1 MTPLRLA
8 IAAGLWLAVRAVP
21 AAAPPTARL
30 PPPPMRYDFGAGGNV
45 TAADSYGEERG
56 FGFEPASATPTPAF
70 IAPFTPSTPSA
81 HFSIRLP
88 EGNYRVTVR
97 LGDRRTPTRTTIK
110 AESRRLM
117 IEDAVTIAGQFVT
130 RSFVVNIR
138 TPALTPPPSNAPGGD
153 AVRLNTRES
162 GSLTWDDK
170 LTLEFLG
177 SAATVASLDIE
188 PVDVPTVYL
197 AGDSTVTDQPRAPA
211 ASWGQM
217 LPRFFGPG
225 IAVANHAE
233 SGETLKSFLTA
244 LRLDKILSRLHAGD
258 WLLIQFGHNDEKQ
271 QWPQTYVDAATTYKA
286 YLAAYV
292 AEARRRGATPILI
305 TPPERRNFD
314 AAGRI
319 VASHRDYPDA
329 MRALAREQSVLL
341 IDLTAASKTL
351 YESLGPVRA
360 ALAFNGNGRDLTHHD
375 NYGAYELAKII
386 VAGIRRN
393 DPKLAAYLAADS
405 MDFDPAHPD
414 PPESFALP

>member
-8 IAAGLWLAVRAVP
+8 IAAGFWLATGAVP
-21 AAAPPTARL
+21 AQAPPRASV
-30 PPPPMRYDFGAGGNV
+30 PPLPMRYDFGAGGNV
-45 TAADSYGEERG
+45 AAADLYDEARG
-56 FGFEPASATPTPAF
+56 FGFEPASATPTPVF
-70 IAPFTPSTPSA
+70 IAPSTPST

-97 LGDRRTPTRTTIK
+97 LGDRRTPSRTTIK

-138 TPALTPPPSNAPGGD
+138 TPALTPPPPNAPGGD
-153 AVRLNTRES
+153 AVRLNTRER
-162 GSLTWDDK
+162 GSLTWDEK

-177 SAATVASLDIE
+177 SAAKVASLAVE

-217 LPRFFGPG
+217 LPRFFAPG

-244 LRLDKILSRLHAGD
+244 LRLDKILSQLHAGD
-258 WLLIQFGHNDEKQ
+258 WLLIQFGHNDEKE
-271 QWPQTYVDAATTYKA
+271 QWPQTYVEAATTYKA

-314 AAGRI
+314 PAGRI
-319 VASHRDYPDA
+319 VGSHRDYPDA
-329 MRALAREQSVLL
+329 MRALAREQSVAL
-341 IDLTAASKTL
+341 IDLNAASKTF

-386 VAGIRRN
+386 VAGIRRT

-405 MDFDPAHPD
+405 RDFDPAHPD
-414 PPESFALP
+414 PPEPFVLP